1 MHDCSTTALP
11 TTILVA
17 VFLFGIAYG
26 LLLCAWIIH
35 LRFLV
40 GRHIEKKERLQK
52 EKAALSSLDE
62 TPIEIDDVFIMCP
75 LCRQERHPGE
85 IWWRDERILCAKHQ
99 MKDVSQT
106 SLEERRYV
114 YVPG

>member
-52 EKAALSSLDE
+52 EQAALSSLDE
-62 TPIEIDDVFIMCP
+62 TPIEIDDVSMMCP

-85 IWWRDERILCAKHQ
+85 IWWLDAQMRCAKHQ
-99 MKDVSQT
+99 MKDVIQD
-106 SLEERRYV
+106 SLEERSYV
-114 YVPG
+114 YALG